1 MSVAGSVRGVQTP
14 QHFNSQGLNS
24 EIRVVEGHGKDG
36 EWSRQVAWS
45 LGLTGVPPCSRPW
58 GHRLSRHGA
67 ESHHALASRPRGGSD
82 GCSRR
87 FSFFPDGVRGGH
99 PVRSTHPRW
108 LFAKREALQ
117 TPAIAVERNRGCG
130 CPERL
135 RRGELIRWSGRPVG
149 AGTELI
155 HEKSCENNQGPEAPA
170 SAS

>member
-1 MSVAGSVRGVQTP
+1 MQSAFQLLPRRSEGRTP
-14 QHFNSQGLNS
+14 SAQH
-24 EIRVVEGHGKDG
+24 
-36 EWSRQVAWS
+36 
-45 LGLTGVPPCSRPW
+45 
-58 GHRLSRHGA
+58 
-67 ESHHALASRPRGGSD
+67 
-82 GCSRR
+82 
-87 FSFFPDGVRGGH
+87 
-99 PVRSTHPRW
+99 HPRW